1 VKLATLNKSLNKL
14 FQRFLATKYNMSWPK
29 LCCLH
34 TNHSYKHIRKN
45 ANYLNKKSWQF
56 FLMSKYFDWF
66 VELGKS
72 RDLYPGPRPDLHSV
86 PSGLFLEVPRS
97 SV

>member
-45 ANYLNKKSWQF
+45 ANYLSKKSWQF
-56 FLMSKYFDWF
+56 FFNEQIFWLICWAGEKQ
-66 VELGKS
+66 
-72 RDLYPGPRPDLHSV
+72 RPL
-86 PSGLFLEVPRS
+86 SGSSTRS
-97 SV
+97 S